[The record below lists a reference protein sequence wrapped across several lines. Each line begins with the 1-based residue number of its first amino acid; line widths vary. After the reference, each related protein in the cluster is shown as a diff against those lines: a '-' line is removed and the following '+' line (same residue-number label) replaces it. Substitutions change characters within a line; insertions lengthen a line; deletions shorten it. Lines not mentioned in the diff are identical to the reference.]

1 MNTVHNHAERPA
13 DQKPGAHKGLVPCAH
28 SAPIST
34 SSSKED
40 TLIVHGFAG
49 IGWSEAL
56 PADTSE
62 IGLELNADMCRT
74 RINAGHATIRC
85 DVAQYPTWVFK
96 GRRIDKVDSP
106 PCPGFGKS
114 GKKLG
119 LRDLPRVH
127 QAIEDLSRGKDTRAQ
142 IGAACLDWRSILT
155 AEPMRWHY
163 DLQPEAIAM
172 EQVPSVLPVW
182 EQYASIL
189 ERWGYSTATGILD
202 AADYGLGQNRKRAVL
217 LASRVQEVALPA
229 RTHGGLGQP
238 AHVSMADT
246 IGWGY
251 TQRPAPTVTG
261 GGTATGGAEPFGNGT
276 RQAMKRVI
284 GTPLWR
290 DRNDPH
296 LRPTPYEC
304 AALQGFRPSLKF
316 HGRAGSQYL
325 QIGNAVAV
333 PFAAALLH
341 AAGIGQPAHQL
352 AAA

>member
-1 MNTVHNHAERPA
+1 M
-13 DQKPGAHKGLVPCAH
+13 
-28 SAPIST
+28 
-34 SSSKED
+34 
-40 TLIVHGFAG
+40 IVHGFAG

-56 PADTSE
+56 PPGTNE
-62 IGLELNADMCRT
+62 IGLELNTAACRT
-74 RINAGHATIRC
+74 RINAGHTTIQC
-85 DVAQYPTWVFK
+85 DVTQYPTWVFK
-96 GRRIDKVDSP
+96 GRRVKKIDSP

-119 LRDLPRVH
+119 LLDLPRIH
-127 QAIEDLSRGKDTRAQ
+127 QAIDDLSRGKDTRAA

-182 EQYASIL
+182 EQYAEIL
-189 ERWGYSTATGILD
+189 RRWGYSVATGVLD
-202 AADYGLGQNRKRAVL
+202 AADHGLGQNRRRAVII
-217 LASRVQEVALPA
+217 ASRLHEVALPP

-276 RQAMKRVI
+276 RQAMRRVI

-290 DRNDPH
+290 DRGVPN
-296 LRPTPYEC
+296 LRPTVAEC
-304 AALQGFRPSLKF
+304 AALQGFRPGLVF
-316 HGRAGSQYL
+316 HGGAGEQHL
-325 QIGNAVAV
+325 IVGNAVAV
-333 PFAAALLH
+333 PFADALLQ
-341 AAGIGQPAHQL
+341 AAGITQPAHQL

>member
-1 MNTVHNHAERPA
+1 M
-13 DQKPGAHKGLVPCAH
+13 
-28 SAPIST
+28 
-34 SSSKED
+34 
-40 TLIVHGFAG
+40 IVHGFAG
-49 IGWSEAL
+49 IGYSEAL
-56 PADTSE
+56 PPGTDE
-62 IGLELNADMCRT
+62 IGLELNADTCRT
-74 RINAGHATIRC
+74 RVSAGHATIQC
-85 DVAQYPTWVFK
+85 DVSQYPTRPFK
-96 GRRIDKVDSP
+96 GRLIKKVDSP

-119 LRDLPRVH
+119 LRDLPLVH
-127 QAIEDLSRGKDTRAQ
+127 QAIEDLSRGKDTRAA

-189 ERWGYSTATGILD
+189 KTWGYSVATG
-202 AADYGLGQNRKRAVL
+202 VL
-217 LASRVQEVALPA
+217 VASRVQEVTLPT

-238 AHVSMADT
+238 AHISMADV

-290 DRNDPH
+290 DRGIPN
-296 LRPTPYEC
+296 LRPTIAEC
-304 AALQGFRPSLKF
+304 AALQGFRPGLKF
-316 HGRAGSQYL
+316 HGRAGSQHL
-325 QIGNAVAV
+325 QVGNAVAV
-333 PFAAALLH
+333 PFAAVLLQ
-341 AAGIGQPAHQL
+341 AAGIGQPARQL